1 MAKAAPGEHS
11 SPLVASA
18 AQVDWRARDASRE
31 RRLRQE
37 LAIRGLVALAILGF
51 HEVFRVSTGRGS
63 DSVILITILLGLFL
77 NGPYYAMA
85 RIAPWPRL
93 QAYGRMLLDIV
104 LITVGL
110 YSAGGLAASPYLAVY
125 ALVPVYAGI
134 IFSSTACLLATGA
147 ATACYLTLV
156 ALQQAGW
163 LGTTRPLDPND
174 VAIAAFNL
182 LIINATGGL
191 TALLALALRRSR
203 RRLRATY
210 REMSNLM
217 ETIPDIIWVVDLAGS
232 LVLWNRKLEAVVGL
246 PVGTLRGRSL
256 ADLFSSSDRTFA
268 AEALRE
274 GVGHGRF
281 DFEGSLVAAG
291 GTSISCHW
299 TGAWLRD
306 EEGAVTGLIGVG
318 RDITDR
324 KQAEEALRQREDEV
338 RQLQKMEAVGRL
350 AGGVAHDFNNL
361 LMVIKGRAEILL
373 RDLPEGD
380 RARAAVAAIEQ
391 AADRAT
397 MLTRQLLTF
406 GRKHILQRKVLELNT
421 IVSET
426 AGMLR
431 RLITEAIALEIRLSE
446 DIGRVRGDLT
456 QLQQVIMNLAL
467 NARDAMPR
475 GGCLTIST
483 AGVDLDETFARRHE
497 GVSPGPYVAL
507 EVRDTGIGM
516 DDAVRSRMFE
526 PFFSTKAPGKGTGL
540 GLSTVFGI
548 VKQHDGWI
556 SVDSA
561 PGRGTAFKVYLPR
574 VDEPAEVLE
583 TGTETT
589 ALARGSEMVLLVEDE
604 DEVRKVTS
612 EILRGAGYRV
622 LEARHGK
629 EALQIAEEHREA
641 IDLLVA
647 DVIMPEMSGLELA
660 ARLCSVRRGLRVLYV
675 SGYAADSGV
684 REQVLN
690 RRATFLQKPFAAG
703 DLTRTVREMLQTG

>member
-1 MAKAAPGEHS
+1 MSNAPPKKHTV
-11 SPLVASA
+11 PLVTSA
-18 AQVDWRARDASRE
+18 FQPDGVMGEGFRE
-31 RRLRQE
+31 RRLREE

-51 HEVFRVSTGRGS
+51 HEVFRASIGRGS
-63 DSVILITILLGLFL
+63 DSVILIAILLGLFL
-77 NGPYYAMA
+77 NGPYYVMA

-110 YSAGGLAASPYLAVY
+110 YSAGGLAAAPYLAVY

-134 IFSSTACLLATGA
+134 IFSSAACLLATGA
-147 ATACYLTLV
+147 ATACYVTLV
-156 ALQQAGW
+156 ALQHAGW
-163 LGTTRPLDPND
+163 LGETAPSDPSH

-182 LIINATGGL
+182 LVVNVTGGL
-191 TALLALALRRSR
+191 TAVLAVALRRSR
-203 RRLRATY
+203 RRLQATS
-210 REMSNLM
+210 RELSNLM
-217 ETIPDIIWVVDLAGS
+217 ETIPDIIWVVDLTGS
-232 LVLWNRKLEAVVGL
+232 LALWNRKLEAVVGL
-246 PVGTLRGRSL
+246 SAGTLRGRSL
-256 ADLFSSSDRTFA
+256 ADLFSSSDRTLV

-274 GVGHGRF
+274 GVERGRF
-281 DFEGSLVAAG
+281 DFEGGLVAAD

-306 EEGAVTGLIGVG
+306 EEGRVTGLTGVG
-318 RDITDR
+318 RDITER
-324 KQAEEALRQREDEV
+324 KQAEEALRHREDEM
-338 RQLQKMEAVGRL
+338 RQVQKMEAVGRL

-361 LMVIKGRAEILL
+361 LMVIKGRAEMLL
-373 RDLPEGD
+373 RGLPEED
-380 RARAAVAAIEQ
+380 RARPAVAAIEE

-406 GRKHILQRKVLELNT
+406 GRKQILQRKVLEVNT
-421 IVSET
+421 IVSDT

-431 RLITEAIALEIRLSE
+431 RLITEAIDLEIRLSE
-446 DIGRVRGDLT
+446 GIGRVRGDLT

-475 GGCLTIST
+475 GGHLTIAT
-483 AGVDLDETFARRHE
+483 ANVDLDETFVRRHE
-497 GVSPGPYVAL
+497 GVTAGPYVAL
-507 EVRDTGIGM
+507 EVRDTGMGM
-516 DDAVRSRMFE
+516 DDAVRSKMFE

-561 PGRGTAFKVYLPR
+561 PCQGTVFKVYLPR
-574 VDEPAEVLE
+574 VDEPAEVAE
-583 TGTETT
+583 KSEVTSE
-589 ALARGSEMVLLVEDE
+589 LARGSETVLLVEDE

-612 EILRGAGYRV
+612 EILRSAGYYV

-629 EALQIAEEHREA
+629 AALQIAEQHPDA
-641 IDLLVA
+641 IDLLIA

-675 SGYAADSGV
+675 SGYAVDTGV
-684 REQVLN
+684 REQVLS
-690 RRATFLQKPFAAG
+690 RRAPFLQKPFAAG
-703 DLTRTVREMLQTG
+703 DLTRKVREVLQAV

>member
-1 MAKAAPGEHS
+1 
-11 SPLVASA
+11 
-18 AQVDWRARDASRE
+18 
-31 RRLRQE
+31 
-37 LAIRGLVALAILGF
+37 
-51 HEVFRVSTGRGS
+51 
-63 DSVILITILLGLFL
+63 
-77 NGPYYAMA
+77 MA
-85 RIAPWPRL
+85 RMGPWPRL

-110 YSAGGLAASPYLAVY
+110 YSAGGLAAAPYLAVY

-134 IFSSTACLLATGA
+134 IFSSAACLLATGA
-147 ATACYLTLV
+147 ATACYVTLV
-156 ALQQAGW
+156 MLQQAGW
-163 LGTTRPLDPND
+163 LGATRPPDPND

-182 LIINATGGL
+182 LIINVTGGL

-210 REMSNLM
+210 REVSNLM
-217 ETIPDIIWVVDLAGS
+217 ETIPDIIWVVDLTGS
-232 LVLWNRKLEAVVGL
+232 LVSWNRKLEAVVGL
-246 PVGTLRGRSL
+246 SALRGRSL
-256 ADLFSSSDRTFA
+256 ADLFSSTGRTLV

-274 GVGHGRF
+274 GVERGRF
-281 DFEGSLVAAG
+281 DFEGSLVAGG
-291 GTSISCHW
+291 GTSTSCHW

-306 EEGAVTGLIGVG
+306 EEGCVTGLIGVG
-318 RDITDR
+318 RDITER
-324 KQAEEALRQREDEV
+324 KHAEAMIRQREDEV

-373 RDLPEGD
+373 RDLPEED
-380 RARAAVAAIEQ
+380 RARAAVVAIEQ
-391 AADRAT
+391 AADRAA

-406 GRKHILQRKVLELNT
+406 GRKQILQRKVLELNT

-431 RLITEAIALEIRLSE
+431 RLITEAIALEIRLNE
-446 DIGRVRGDLT
+446 GIGRVRGDLT

-475 GGCLTIST
+475 GGRLTIST
-483 AGVDLDETFARRHE
+483 VSVDLDEAFARRHR

-507 EVRDTGIGM
+507 EVHDTGMGM

-556 SVDSA
+556 SVESA
-561 PGRGTAFKVYLPR
+561 PGQGTAFKVYLPR
-574 VDEPAEVLE
+574 VDDPAEVLE
-583 TGTETT
+583 RGEVTTE
-589 ALARGSEMVLLVEDE
+589 LARGSETVLLAEDE

-612 EILRGAGYRV
+612 EILRSAGYRV

-629 EALQIAEEHREA
+629 EALQIAEEHRDA

-660 ARLCSVRRGLRVLYV
+660 ARLSSVRRGLRILYV
-675 SGYAADSGV
+675 SGYAADTGV

-703 DLTRTVREMLQTG
+703 DLTSKVREVLQTV

>member
-1 MAKAAPGEHS
+1 
-11 SPLVASA
+11 V
-18 AQVDWRARDASRE
+18 ARDASRE

-51 HEVFRVSTGRGS
+51 HEVFRASTGRGS
-63 DSVILITILLGLFL
+63 DSVILITILLALLL
-77 NGPYYAMA
+77 NGPYYVMA
-85 RIAPWPRL
+85 RMGPWPRP
-93 QAYGRMLLDIV
+93 QAYGRMLVDIA

-110 YSAGGLAASPYLAVY
+110 YSAGGLAAAPYLAVY

-134 IFSSTACLLATGA
+134 IFSSAACLLATGA
-147 ATACYLTLV
+147 ATVCYVTLV
-156 ALQQAGW
+156 MLQQAGW
-163 LGTTRPLDPND
+163 LRATRPPDPND

-182 LIINATGGL
+182 LIVNVTGGL

-210 REMSNLM
+210 REVSNLM
-217 ETIPDIIWVVDLAGS
+217 ETIPDIIWVVDLTGS
-232 LVLWNRKLEAVVGL
+232 VVLWNRTLEAVVGL
-246 PVGTLRGRSL
+246 AAGTLRGRSL
-256 ADLFSSSDRTFA
+256 ADLFSSSDRTLV

-274 GVGHGRF
+274 GVERGRF
-281 DFEGSLVAAG
+281 DFEGGLVTAG

-306 EEGAVTGLIGVG
+306 EEGRVTGLIGVG
-318 RDITDR
+318 RDITER

-338 RQLQKMEAVGRL
+338 SQLQKMEAVGRL

-373 RDLPEGD
+373 RGLAEEDG
-380 RARAAVAAIEQ
+380 ARAAVVAIEQ

-397 MLTRQLLTF
+397 MLTRQLLMF
-406 GRKHILQRKVLELNT
+406 GRKQILQRKVLELNT

-426 AGMLR
+426 AEMLR
-431 RLITEAIALEIRLSE
+431 RLITEAIDLEIRLSE
-446 DIGRVRGDLT
+446 GIGRVRGDLT

-475 GGCLTIST
+475 GGHLTIST
-483 AGVDLDETFARRHE
+483 ANVDLDETFARRHE

-507 EVRDTGIGM
+507 EVRDTGMGM

-548 VKQHDGWI
+548 VKRHDGWI
-556 SVDSA
+556 SVNSA
-561 PGRGTAFKVYLPR
+561 PGQGTAFKVYLPR
-574 VDEPAEVLE
+574 VDDPAEVLE
-583 TGTETT
+583 KGEVTTEVV
-589 ALARGSEMVLLVEDE
+589 RGSETVLRAEDE

-629 EALQIAEEHREA
+629 EALQIAEQHREA

-660 ARLCSVRRGLRVLYV
+660 ARLSSVRRGLRVLYV
-675 SGYAADSGV
+675 SGYVADTGV
-684 REQVLN
+684 REQVLS

-703 DLTRTVREMLQTG
+703 DLTRKVREVLQTG